1 MTMLAITPKRM
12 MNWVKSAPTLLL
24 GAVSQVALAADEST
38 PVLNTGDTAWVLIST
53 TLVLLMTVPGL
64 ALFYSGMVR
73 KKNILGTMA
82 HSFGATAIVSVVWI
96 LVGYSL
102 AFSEGSFNSF
112 IGGFDNVLLN
122 NIDINALTGT
132 IPTLLFVVFQMMFA
146 IITVAILAGAFAERI
161 KFGSFMLFSAIWLVL
176 VYAPVCH
183 WVWGNGWLMA
193 DGAMDFAGG
202 TVIHINAGM
211 AGLVMAYVLGKRRG
225 YGRESMAPANLAL
238 TLIGT
243 GLVWVGWFGFNG
255 GSALAANGLAANAI
269 LVTQVAAAAGALT
282 WFYVEKLAHGKASVL
297 GGASGAVAGLVGI
310 TPASG
315 FVGVGGALTIG
326 IITAIGC
333 FYSVNYLKRLLNVDD
348 SLDAFGLHGIGGI
361 IGAILTG
368 VFANPAIMGKTL
380 ERSMA
385 AQVWVQLEGVLAV
398 LVYCGIVTFILA
410 KVIEKTIGL
419 RISDEDEYVGLD
431 LAVHGERIE

>member
-1 MTMLAITPKRM
+1 
-12 MNWVKSAPTLLL
+12 
-24 GAVSQVALAADEST
+24 
-38 PVLNTGDTAWVLIST
+38 
-53 TLVLLMTVPGL
+53 
-64 ALFYSGMVR
+64 
-73 KKNILGTMA
+73 
-82 HSFGATAIVSVVWI
+82 
-96 LVGYSL
+96 
-102 AFSEGSFNSF
+102 
-112 IGGFDNVLLN
+112 
-122 NIDINALTGT
+122 
-132 IPTLLFVVFQMMFA
+132 
-146 IITVAILAGAFAERI
+146 
-161 KFGSFMLFSAIWLVL
+161 MLFSAIWLVL

-269 LVTQVAAAAGALT
+269 LVTQVAAAAGALA